1 MITRKG
7 ILSAFEVI
15 TNDQTVK
22 TVTVFVGLERILS
35 KIERVRITRVY
46 RGKQEFRVM
55 LGKCN
60 YAEREF
66 LKTASKHG
74 KSLPKFMISLWTRK
88 KVAA

>member
-60 YAEREF
+60 YAER
-66 LKTASKHG
+66 
-74 KSLPKFMISLWTRK
+74 IS
-88 KVAA
+88 